1 MPDLKILILFVLA
14 FSGHFILVVASHNRF
29 YGHPFSRILGDSIQ
43 LLHVFLGILG
53 VFLIWL
59 GVLQFSNWYESKSF
73 FEITL
78 SGCYVV
84 FALITL
90 FVLFPVKLMVDR
102 SFRLP
107 LVQNIIG
114 NYSFKK
120 ECSSGRPFP
129 ENFFLNQCYELR
141 VNEIQIPFGLSS
153 KSRQNHLRILHISDL
168 HVGGLKNKCFFQK
181 ISQVVSELNPDLL
194 VATGDFVDGPRF
206 SGWLPRI
213 LGNVPTTLGKFAI
226 LGNHDLWNVPEYVH
240 KSLSRAGFKVLQ
252 DRWTNL
258 DFGSVKIGI
267 FGLSYPWFS
276 KEFPLLAEN
285 HSDFKI
291 LLSHSPD
298 QVNWAVANHFDLMI
312 SGHVHGGQIVVPGLG
327 PILVPSVFGRRFS
340 GGTYK
345 VENTI
350 LSVSKG
356 VGGSFPLRINCHPEI
371 NLLNL
376 QFMES

>member
-1 MPDLKILILFVLA
+1 VPDLKILILFVLA

-90 FVLFPVKLMVDR
+90 FVLFPVKLMVDS

-129 ENFFLNQCYELR
+129 ENFFLNQCYDLR
-141 VNEIQIPFGLSS
+141 VNEIEIPFKLSS

-168 HVGGLKNKCFFQK
+168 HVGGLKNKCFFSKNQ
-181 ISQVVSELNPDLL
+181 
-194 VATGDFVDGPRF
+194 
-206 SGWLPRI
+206 SGSIR
-213 LGNVPTTLGKFAI
+213 T
-226 LGNHDLWNVPEYVH
+226 
-240 KSLSRAGFKVLQ
+240 
-252 DRWTNL
+252 
-258 DFGSVKIGI
+258 
-267 FGLSYPWFS
+267 
-276 KEFPLLAEN
+276 
-285 HSDFKI
+285 
-291 LLSHSPD
+291 
-298 QVNWAVANHFDLMI
+298 
-312 SGHVHGGQIVVPGLG
+312 
-327 PILVPSVFGRRFS
+327 
-340 GGTYK
+340 
-345 VENTI
+345 
-350 LSVSKG
+350 
-356 VGGSFPLRINCHPEI
+356 
-371 NLLNL
+371 
-376 QFMES
+376 